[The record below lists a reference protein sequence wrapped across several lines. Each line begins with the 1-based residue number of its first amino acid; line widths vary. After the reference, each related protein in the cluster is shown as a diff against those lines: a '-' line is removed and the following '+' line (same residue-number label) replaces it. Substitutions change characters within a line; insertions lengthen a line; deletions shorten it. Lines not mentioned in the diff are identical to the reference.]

1 MSTPVSISIDSDG
14 LLICVLTP
22 FFFEEVEVVFHLLDG
37 CGYVLL
43 AGGVFADIA
52 VAVLEEIESIDDQ
65 V

>member
-1 MSTPVSISIDSDG
+1 M
-14 LLICVLTP
+14 LTP